1 MVCIRFCHSFSVI
14 LFYNLCK
21 TMFRQDRRK
30 QYSPPGV
37 PLPVSEAGKTS
48 ESNFRLVFVI
58 HVWGKRQYT
67 WRQRSAG
74 LGSNVS
80 TLGAKCQGVWDKKK
94 AVPEV
99 ANFRKDSPS
108 HVAKIYAYFFA
119 ISGSMNGAE
128 SIPLSGKERSWKTI
142 ADAPSTEPCRP

>member
-1 MVCIRFCHSFSVI
+1 M
-14 LFYNLCK
+14 
-21 TMFRQDRRK
+21 
-30 QYSPPGV
+30 
-37 PLPVSEAGKTS
+37 
-48 ESNFRLVFVI
+48 
-58 HVWGKRQYT
+58 WGKCQYT
-67 WRQRSAG
+67 WRQTSAG
-74 LGSNVS
+74 LGADVS

>member
-1 MVCIRFCHSFSVI
+1 M
-14 LFYNLCK
+14 
-21 TMFRQDRRK
+21 
-30 QYSPPGV
+30 
-37 PLPVSEAGKTS
+37 
-48 ESNFRLVFVI
+48 I

-67 WRQRSAG
+67 WRQTSAG
-74 LGSNVS
+74 LGADVS

-119 ISGSMNGAE
+119 ISGSMNVP
-128 SIPLSGKERSWKTI
+128 IPLSSKGRSWKTI
-142 ADAPSTEPCRP
+142 ADAPCTEAC